1 MCVFILEQ
9 PSSTRG
15 SPMRI
20 LAPIMESTGG
30 GTPKMQI
37 TLRFTLNKLGQL
49 DGASKTLNLE
59 LRDRWRYAQR
69 LRVEVAMESWAV
81 CPSGECSWAVASRD
95 TFAMVGSWLLFTSPY
110 SQFFFG
116 TWLSWFCELPNIL
129 QINYLLI

>member
-49 DGASKTLNLE
+49 DGISKTLNLE
-59 LRDRWRYAQR
+59 LRDRLRYARR
-69 LRVEVAMESWAV
+69 LRVEVAMES
-81 CPSGECSWAVASRD
+81 
-95 TFAMVGSWLLFTSPY
+95 
-110 SQFFFG
+110 
-116 TWLSWFCELPNIL
+116 
-129 QINYLLI
+129 